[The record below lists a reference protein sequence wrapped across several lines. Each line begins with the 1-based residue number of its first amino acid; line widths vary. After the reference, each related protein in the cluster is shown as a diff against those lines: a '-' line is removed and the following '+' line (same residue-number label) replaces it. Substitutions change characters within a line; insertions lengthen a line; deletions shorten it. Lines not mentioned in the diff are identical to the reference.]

1 MDGLEA
7 SACAEEACRLGVL
20 QGALVYLVAMSW
32 FGYGCDSDNR
42 RPTAYFDTSPLEDT
56 RRYEFRSGNC
66 GSTLQALGENNACSF
81 AR

>member
-7 SACAEEACRLGVL
+7 SACAEEACRLDVL

-42 RPTAYFDTSPLEDT
+42 RPTAYLTPAHQRTPDVMN
-56 RRYEFRSGNC
+56 SGVETA
-66 GSTLQALGENNACSF
+66 GGTPQALGENNACSF